1 MGKRDP
7 NFPMQGKDG
16 GMGGKYARKAENLT
30 AKELKAAGAAK
41 AARKRTVSISST
53 KRITEGALKGKTVG
67 PGGKPLTG
75 SVRLENGNMAV
86 YKNGKRVVKAAAPKP
101 AAKPAAKPV
110 SRSSSRSAPAS
121 RPASKPTP
129 NPRPKAKDKTAKPA
143 AKPAASSALTNSQVP
158 SATRTYSNGAS
169 SSPSRTPSSQ
179 TPSHYTGHSVNKPG
193 GPKPKKWHEQGGG
206 GLFGPNSPFKGTA
219 KSNGRRDPRGGKKGQ
234 GGR

>member
-1 MGKRDP
+1 MAKKDP
-7 NFPMQGKDG
+7 NFPMQGKGG

-75 SVRLENGNMAV
+75 SVRLENGSMAV
-86 YKNGKRVVKAAAPKP
+86 YKNGKRVVKAAPP
-101 AAKPAAKPV
+101 KPAAKPV
-110 SRSSSRSAPAS
+110 SRSSSRSSSRSVPAS

-129 NPRPKAKDKTAKPA
+129 NPRPKTKDKAAKPA
-143 AKPAASSALTNSQVP
+143 AKPAASSSLTNSQVP
-158 SATRTYSNGAS
+158 SATRTYSNGAGMA
-169 SSPSRTPSSQ
+169 PSRSQ

-193 GPKPKKWHEQGGG
+193 GPKPKAWHEQGGG
-206 GLFGPNSPFKGTA
+206 GLFGPNSPFKKKAT
-219 KSNGRRDPRGGKKGQ
+219 SNGRRDPRGGGKGA